1 MFELNP
7 DQLIPGETYLLKWSS
22 TKSNGAVDI
31 VILECEFLHH
41 YDNQYADAYVNLN
54 TEGEFDA
61 SLTGNILDEQGL
73 VISYP
78 FEHPLHPYSDIK
90 FFTRPNI
97 KGIGLFRVIR
107 LYSTTFN
114 SITSNEEQGLK
125 NNIYDRNPYA
135 LTQLSLSTK
144 INTGNKIN
152 MGETL
157 MWVNLDKV
165 KIIKSIREKVLNL
178 QKEAVEG
185 WMSQVSDVTR
195 DPSGIA
201 ENVKT
206 YLGGRKRK
214 TRRKTT
220 RKTRRNNKR
229 KSKKSRKNKK

>member
-22 TKSNGAVDI
+22 TNKNNTVNI

-41 YDNQYADAYVNLN
+41 YDNQYAAAYLNLN
-54 TEGEFDA
+54 IEGEFDA

-78 FEHPLHPYSDIK
+78 FEHPLYPYSDVK
-90 FFTRPNI
+90 FFNRPII

-107 LYSTTFN
+107 LYSTSFN

-125 NNIYDRNPYA
+125 NNKFDRNPYA

-157 MWVNLDKV
+157 IWVNLDKV
-165 KIIKSIREKVLNL
+165 KIIKPIREKVLNL

-214 TRRKTT
+214 TRRKS
-220 RKTRRNNKR
+220 KRNNKR
-229 KSKKSRKNKK
+229 KSKKNRKNKK

>member
-7 DQLIPGETYLLKWSS
+7 DQLIPGETYLLKWSA
-22 TKSNGAVDI
+22 TNKNNTVNI

-41 YDNQYADAYVNLN
+41 YDNQYAAAYLNLKI
-54 TEGEFDA
+54 EGELDA
-61 SLTGNILDEQGL
+61 SLTGTILDEQGL
-73 VISYP
+73 VIQRE
-78 FEHPLHPYSDIK
+78 FDHPLYPYSDAR
-90 FFTRPNI
+90 FFSRPII

-125 NNIYDRNPYA
+125 NNKYDSDPFKF
-135 LTQLSLSTK
+135 LQLPLSTNN
-144 INTGNKIN
+144 NTGNKII

-157 MWVNLDKV
+157 LWVNLDKV

-195 DPSGIA
+195 DPSGVA

-214 TRRKTT
+214 TRRKS
-220 RKTRRNNKR
+220 KRNNKR
-229 KSKKSRKNKK
+229 KGKRSRTNKK